1 MTISLCE
8 RDINMVLVDTS
19 VLIGYL
25 KGQTDNKTELLKDVL
40 IRETPFGIS
49 SYTYQEIL
57 QGARNEK
64 EFETLKEY
72 LSTQKIYFLKQ
83 EISTFEKASRMFF
96 DLRRKGSTPRSTI
109 DILIALT
116 AIEYNLIL
124 LHNDNDFDNIS
135 KHIPDLKIMTR
146 TAY

>member
-1 MTISLCE
+1 
-8 RDINMVLVDTS
+8 MVLVDTS

-40 IRETPFGIS
+40 TRELPFGIS
-49 SYTYQEIL
+49 SYTYQEVL

-124 LHNDNDFDNIS
+124 LHNDNDFDFMS
-135 KHIPDLKIMTR
+135 KHIPDLEIMTR
-146 TAY
+146 MAY

>member
-1 MTISLCE
+1 
-8 RDINMVLVDTS
+8 MVLVDTS

-25 KGQTDNKTELLKDVL
+25 KGQTDNKIELLKDVL
-40 IRETPFGIS
+40 ICEIPFGIS
-49 SYTYQEIL
+49 PYTYQEIL

-72 LSTQKIYFLKQ
+72 LSTQKIYYLKQ

-96 DLRRKGSTPRSTI
+96 ELRRKGSTPRSTI

-116 AIEYNLIL
+116 AVEYNLIL

-135 KHIPDLKIMTR
+135 KYIPELKIMTR
-146 TAY
+146 MTY

>member
-1 MTISLCE
+1 
-8 RDINMVLVDTS
+8 MVLVDTS

-40 IRETPFGIS
+40 TREIPFGIS

-64 EFETLKEY
+64 EFEILKEY

-83 EISTFEKASRMFF
+83 EIPTFEKASRMFF

-124 LHNDNDFDNIS
+124 LHNDNDFDIIS
-135 KHIPDLKIMTR
+135 KHIPELKIMTR
-146 TAY
+146 MAY

>member
-1 MTISLCE
+1 
-8 RDINMVLVDTS
+8 MVLVDTS

-25 KGQTDNKTELLKDVL
+25 KGQTVYKTELMKDVL
-40 IRETPFGIS
+40 DCEIPFGIS
-49 SYTYQEIL
+49 SFTYQEIL
-57 QGARNEK
+57 QGARDER

-96 DLRRKGSTPRSTI
+96 DLRRKGTTLRSTI

-124 LHNDNDFDNIS
+124 LHNDSDFDNIS
-135 KHIPDLKIMTR
+135 KHIPDLKIM
-146 TAY
+146 ANMVY